1 MIQGMLRK
9 DSIPVVPLIIG
20 WELGVQ
26 EIVAIL
32 DTGFSGELKVPPHMK
47 GELGLRTTH
56 IQATLLANG
65 QIAQVEAALAYVAL
79 EGMREEVTV
88 LITPSFP
95 AVGSGLLRRL
105 GFQIKINYRKG
116 EVILEKD

>member
-1 MIQGMLRK
+1 MIQGTLRK

-26 EIVAIL
+26 EIVAIV

-47 GELGLRTTH
+47 SELGLTITH
-56 IQATLLANG
+56 IQPTLLAND
-65 QIAQVEAALAYVAL
+65 QIAQVESALAYVAL
-79 EGMREEVTV
+79 EGIREEVSV
-88 LITPSFP
+88 LVTPGFP

-105 GFQIKINYRKG
+105 NFQLRINYG
-116 EVILEKD
+116 NSEVILEKS